1 MAPALPLLFSAR
13 VFLLCKVYRRLATF
27 SILAQHLSAAVP
39 GLPPCPPH
47 DPAAIRHPG
56 PEAEALRLALLAWMQ
71 QLMAHPA
78 VPQAPVMRNFLWAEA
93 NLPPP
98 GLDITWVRDSADSGG
113 GGGRGGEG
121 DHGNSEE
128 FDDEMDMDDLFDRH
142 LDDRERDSY
151 DDDAQSPADSVAG
164 GGRRG
169 SRGGGGSS
177 RGNYSGGFYGA
188 SPGLGSSV
196 GSWQPPPSGV
206 AHSFTQRHGL
216 QGGDD
221 FEEDG
226 DGLDDDSDFDE
237 TDRDQAEPLDAAFG
251 DNDHPYHQGGSNS
264 SSSGSSSL
272 GSGSQPSSHGSAT
285 NTAMTA
291 SAPVAAAGAANS
303 SSSGTGRALDAFKVL
318 RVIGKG
324 SFGKV
329 FLVREKDSNQI
340 YAMKVRS
347 CASFFFSSSLGG
359 TSSSMIML
367 RFCIHFL
374 HCLHSSFT
382 TCHLFSQWRSLN
394 VQPRTLTTF
403 FTTHH
408 RCFGKTTS

>member
-1 MAPALPLLFSAR
+1 M
-13 VFLLCKVYRRLATF
+13 
-27 SILAQHLSAAVP
+27 P

-98 GLDITWVRDSADSGG
+98 GLDITWVRHSADSGG
-113 GGGRGGEG
+113 GGGRGG
-121 DHGNSEE
+121 DHGGSEE

-151 DDDAQSPADSVAG
+151 DDDALSPADSAAGGGG

-169 SRGGGGSS
+169 SRGGGGGGFGGGGGGGSS
-177 RGNYSGGFYGA
+177 RSNYSGGGFYGA
-188 SPGLGSSV
+188 SPGMGSSV

-216 QGGDD
+216 QGDD
-221 FEEDG
+221 FDG

-251 DNDHPYHQGGSNS
+251 DNDHHPHHHHQGSS
-264 SSSGSSSL
+264 SSSGSSSV
-272 GSGSQPSSHGSAT
+272 GSSQPSSHGSA
-285 NTAMTA
+285 AAVTA
-291 SAPVAAAGAANS
+291 SAPVAAPGAA
-303 SSSGTGRALDAFKVL
+303 SSGGGRALDAFKVL

-329 FLVREKDSNQI
+329 FLVREKVSNQI
-340 YAMKVRS
+340 YAMKVNSERFFIS
-347 CASFFFSSSLGG
+347 SYCIEESFISYLD
-359 TSSSMIML
+359 IPVV
-367 RFCIHFL
+367 CFL
-374 HCLHSSFT
+374 SFYGFLPALH
-382 TCHLFSQWRSLN
+382 L
-394 VQPRTLTTF
+394 RTLRVYGGAL
-403 FTTHH
+403 THTYTNPTVTLYVN
-408 RCFGKTTS
+408 RCFAKTTS